1 MKKIFLV
8 AFLMLSQINF
18 AQEKLTKNLGDFDA
32 VRVFDRISVQLVPAN
47 ENKIEITGDRRD
59 DVEIVNKN
67 GDLKIRMKLKK
78 LLKGEDITAIL
89 YFKNEIETIEASEGS
104 YVSSEATF
112 KAIDFS
118 VNAKEG
124 AEIKINLDAQKLAV
138 KATSGG
144 IVKLKGN
151 ATNQDIVI
159 NSGGIVDA
167 KDLETSQTTVA
178 INAGGEADV
187 KASDLVDAKTRAGG
201 DITIYGSP
209 KKINKKTFAGGNIT
223 ESKR

>member
-1 MKKIFLV
+1 MKKILLV

-144 IVKLKGN
+144 IVKLKGSAN
-151 ATNQDIVI
+151 NQDIVI

-187 KASDLVDAKTRAGG
+187 KASELVDAKTRAGG

-209 KKINKKTFAGGNIT
+209 KKINKKTFAGGNIA

>member
-1 MKKIFLV
+1 MKKILLV
-8 AFLMLSQINF
+8 AFLMLTQINF

-144 IVKLKGN
+144 IVKLKGSAN
-151 ATNQDIVI
+151 NQDIVI

-187 KASDLVDAKTRAGG
+187 KASELVDAKTRAGG
-201 DITIYGSP
+201 DITIYGSA

>member
-1 MKKIFLV
+1 MKKIILV
-8 AFLMLSQINF
+8 ALLMLSQVNF
-18 AQEKLTKNLGDFDA
+18 AQEKLTKNLGDFDQ
-32 VRVFDRISVQLVPAN
+32 VKVFDRISLQLVPAN
-47 ENKIEITGDRRD
+47 ENKIEITGERRE

-67 GDLKIRMKLKK
+67 GELKVRMKLKK

-89 YFKNEIETIEASEGS
+89 YYKNEIETIEASEGS
-104 YVSSEATF
+104 YVSSEKTF
-112 KAIDFS
+112 KAIDFH
-118 VNAKEG
+118 VNSKEG
-124 AEIKINLDAQKLAV
+124 AEIKISLDVQKLDV

-151 ATNQDIVI
+151 ANSQDIVI

-167 KDLETSQTTVA
+167 KDLQTSQTAVA

-187 KASDLVDAKTRAGG
+187 RASELADAKTRAGG

-223 ESKR
+223 ESQR

>member
-1 MKKIFLV
+1 MKKILLV
-8 AFLMLSQINF
+8 AFLMLTQINF

-118 VNAKEG
+118 INAKEG

-144 IVKLKGN
+144 IVKLKGSAN
-151 ATNQDIVI
+151 NQDIVI

-187 KASDLVDAKTRAGG
+187 KASELVDAKTRAGG

>member
-1 MKKIFLV
+1 MKKILLV

-89 YFKNEIETIEASEGS
+89 YFKNQIETIEASEGS

-144 IVKLKGN
+144 IVKLKGSAN
-151 ATNQDIVI
+151 NQDIVI

-187 KASDLVDAKTRAGG
+187 KASELVDAKTRAGG

>member
-1 MKKIFLV
+1 
-8 AFLMLSQINF
+8 MLTQINF
-18 AQEKLTKNLGDFDA
+18 AQEKLIKNLGDFDA

-89 YFKNEIETIEASEGS
+89 YFKNQIETIEASEGS

-144 IVKLKGN
+144 IVKLKGSAN
-151 ATNQDIVI
+151 NQDIVI

-187 KASDLVDAKTRAGG
+187 KASELVDAKTRAGG

>member
-1 MKKIFLV
+1 MKKILLV
-8 AFLMLSQINF
+8 AFLMLTQINF

-78 LLKGEDITAIL
+78 LLKNEDITAVL

-124 AEIKINLDAQKLAV
+124 AEIKINLNAQKLAV

-144 IVKLKGN
+144 IVKLKGSAN
-151 ATNQDIVI
+151 NQDIII

-187 KASDLVDAKTRAGG
+187 KASELVDAKTRAGG

>member
-1 MKKIFLV
+1 MKKIVLA
-8 AFLMLSQINF
+8 AFLMLSQMNF
-18 AQEKLTKNLGDFDA
+18 AQEKITKNLGDFDE
-32 VRVFDRISVQLVPAN
+32 VKVFDRISVQLIPAN
-47 ENKIEITGDRRD
+47 ENKIEISGDRKD
-59 DVEIVNKN
+59 DVETVNKN
-67 GDLKIRMKLKK
+67 GELKVRMKLKK
-78 LLKGEDITAIL
+78 LLKGEDITAII

-112 KAIDFS
+112 KAIDFD

-124 AEIKINLDAQKLAV
+124 AEIKINLDVQKLEV

-144 IVKLKGN
+144 IVKLKGT
-151 ATNQDIVI
+151 ATTQDIVI

-178 INAGGEADV
+178 VNAGGEADV
-187 KASDLVDAKTRAGG
+187 RASELVDAKTRAGG
-201 DITIYGSP
+201 DITVYGSP
-209 KKINKKTFAGGNIT
+209 KKINKKTIAGGNIT

>member
-1 MKKIFLV
+1 MKKILLV
-8 AFLMLSQINF
+8 AILMLSQINF

-144 IVKLKGN
+144 IVKLKGSAN
-151 ATNQDIVI
+151 NQDIVI

-187 KASDLVDAKTRAGG
+187 KASELVDAKTRAGG

>member
-1 MKKIFLV
+1 MKKIILV

-18 AQEKLTKNLGDFDA
+18 AQEKLTKNLGDFDV
-32 VRVFDRISVQLVPAN
+32 VRVFDRISVQMVPGN
-47 ENKIEITGDRRD
+47 ENKIEITGNRKD

-67 GDLKIRMKLKK
+67 GELKIRMKLKK

-124 AEIKINLDAQKLAV
+124 AEIKISLDAQKLNV
-138 KATSGG
+138 VATSGG
-144 IVKLKGN
+144 IVKLKGSAN
-151 ATNQDIVI
+151 NQDIVI
-159 NSGGIVDA
+159 KSGGIVDA

-187 KASDLVDAKTRAGG
+187 RASELVNAKTRAGG
-201 DITIYGSP
+201 DITVYGSP
-209 KKINKKTFAGGNIT
+209 KKINKNTFAGGNIT

>member
-1 MKKIFLV
+1 MKKILLV
-8 AFLMLSQINF
+8 AFLMLTQINF

-144 IVKLKGN
+144 IVKLKGSAN
-151 ATNQDIVI
+151 NQDIVI

-187 KASDLVDAKTRAGG
+187 KASELVDAKTRAGG

>member
-1 MKKIFLV
+1 MKKILLV

-118 VNAKEG
+118 INAKEG

-144 IVKLKGN
+144 IVKLKGSAN
-151 ATNQDIVI
+151 NQDIVI

-187 KASDLVDAKTRAGG
+187 KASELVDAKTRAGG